1 MKQLHRDNI
10 SIVFNFLCRNNVSTP
25 AKIVYEKGH
34 IKDSLFLDSNIVPYM
49 KCDDPLM
56 QVRRLLNIYD
66 LVMLPSD
73 KTKTVVITSKE
84 CLKEEMKIHLS
95 DTSTYKLL
103 SEEDHLNYTKVVQQT
118 VIEASRYYKSNLW
131 VPSPSNRYIYFLPK
145 THKNITQWRSIYH
158 PKMRPIICDTNSIT
172 YKLSKYLLPLLQKIE
187 QKIQTTVTS
196 SIDVVHSLISI
207 NRNSSINSTPVI
219 LSTVDVDSLFTRIP
233 QDKLLHIV
241 DEEMDI
247 LGLSPD
253 YKSHFLRYLQVI
265 INYNIFKVNDAHY
278 LQTIGLPM
286 GGRLSGTLANIYL
299 GVLEKDLSKEKKII
313 LFQRYMDDL
322 LLITRFNQEELHLFM
337 ERLKEKY
344 QLPLTVSHN
353 YYSVNFLD
361 MSISYSKVTSQFIVT
376 SYSKNKI
383 PLPLPSLIKRR
394 GIQQEFNII
403 RTQILRLSIII
414 TKYLQLLHKNIYMKA
429 IRRKLFIFLKS
440 VKISTHS
447 WSVNIPLCQSCSIIC
462 QSSNI
467 IIDKIM
473 RVGDKFL
480 SIKEPLNCH
489 STNIYIIKKYEIIH
503 ELYFLSSIHEYLL
516 STKEI
521 NLYILPLGKLRKPY
535 IYQLLK
541 KHKDI
546 YCADEIST
554 ISSSP
559 FCYIHDVY
567 KDPTYIYGLRTKKR
581 RNLCVK
587 NFFSI
592 YKRLWK

>member
-1 MKQLHRDNI
+1 
-10 SIVFNFLCRNNVSTP
+10 
-25 AKIVYEKGH
+25 
-34 IKDSLFLDSNIVPYM
+34 
-49 KCDDPLM
+49 
-56 QVRRLLNIYD
+56 
-66 LVMLPSD
+66 
-73 KTKTVVITSKE
+73 
-84 CLKEEMKIHLS
+84 
-95 DTSTYKLL
+95 
-103 SEEDHLNYTKVVQQT
+103 
-118 VIEASRYYKSNLW
+118 
-131 VPSPSNRYIYFLPK
+131 
-145 THKNITQWRSIYH
+145 
-158 PKMRPIICDTNSIT
+158 
-172 YKLSKYLLPLLQKIE
+172 
-187 QKIQTTVTS
+187 
-196 SIDVVHSLISI
+196 
-207 NRNSSINSTPVI
+207 
-219 LSTVDVDSLFTRIP
+219 
-233 QDKLLHIV
+233 
-241 DEEMDI
+241 
-247 LGLSPD
+247 
-253 YKSHFLRYLQVI
+253 
-265 INYNIFKVNDAHY
+265 
-278 LQTIGLPM
+278 
-286 GGRLSGTLANIYL
+286 
-299 GVLEKDLSKEKKII
+299 
-313 LFQRYMDDL
+313 MDDL
-322 LLITRFNQEELHLFM
+322 LLITQFNQEELHLFM

-394 GIQQEFNII
+394 GIKQEFNII
-403 RTQILRLSIII
+403 RTQILRLWRLNMDAKYFSIII
-414 TKYLQLLHKNIYMKA
+414 SKYLQLLHKNIYMKA
-429 IRRKLFIFLKS
+429 VRRKLFIF
-440 VKISTHS
+440 
-447 WSVNIPLCQSCSIIC
+447 LCQSCSIIC
-462 QSSNI
+462 QSNNI

-535 IYQLLK
+535 IYQLLDK
-541 KHKDI
+541 YKDI